1 MYFPGK
7 NDIMILHAAIQDAVY
22 FEGRKGIADMPNQVI
37 YLMYSTVVKLIV
49 LLTALP
55 LHECA
60 HAWVADKLGDHT
72 ARYQG
77 RLTLNPLRHLDPM
90 RAILM
95 LVAGFGWAKPVPI
108 NARNFRNPKQGMALS
123 AAAGPLSNLL
133 LAYVCAILYKVTAYA
148 GLGLGDSWMLS
159 SLSDV
164 FYLMM
169 SLNVGLAV
177 FNLLPIPPLD
187 GSRLFTVFLPP
198 RQYFQ
203 LMRYERYIQ
212 IALFA
217 AIFLGLLNRPLAIIE
232 SWVYQGFDF
241 LTGFVDIIAR
251 ALFL

>member
-1 MYFPGK
+1 MS
-7 NDIMILHAAIQDAVY
+7 
-22 FEGRKGIADMPNQVI
+22 NQMI

-60 HAWVADKLGDHT
+60 HAWVADKMGDHT

-90 RAILM
+90 GAILM

-108 NARNFRNPKQGMALS
+108 NPRTFKNPKQGMALS
-123 AAAGPLSNLL
+123 ALAGPMSNLL
-133 LAYVCAILYKVTAYA
+133 LAFVSAILYKVFAYA
-148 GLGLGDSWMLS
+148 GIAADGMWLLT
-159 SLSDV
+159 SLADI

-187 GSRLFTVFLPP
+187 GSRLFPDHAV
-198 RQYFQ
+198 
-203 LMRYERYIQ
+203 
-212 IALFA
+212 
-217 AIFLGLLNRPLAIIE
+217 
-232 SWVYQGFDF
+232 
-241 LTGFVDIIAR
+241 
-251 ALFL
+251 

>member
-1 MYFPGK
+1 MS
-7 NDIMILHAAIQDAVY
+7 
-22 FEGRKGIADMPNQVI
+22 NQLL

-77 RLTLNPLRHLDPM
+77 RLTLNPLRHLDLM
-90 RAILM
+90 GALLM
-95 LVAGFGWAKPVPI
+95 LVVGFGWAKPVPI
-108 NARNFRNPKQGMALS
+108 NPRNFKNPKKGMALS

-133 LAYVCAILYKVTAYA
+133 LAFISAILYKVFAYA
-148 GLGLGDSWMLS
+148 GIATNGMWLMTSLGDI
-159 SLSDV
+159 
-164 FYLMM
+164 FYLIM

-203 LMRYERYIQ
+203 IMQYERYIQ
-212 IALFA
+212 LALFA
-217 AIFLGLLNRPLAIIE
+217 AIFLGLLNGPLAWIE
-232 SWVYQGFDF
+232 GIVYRGFDF

-251 ALFL
+251 AVL